1 MDDQPGSTPNKEPV
15 IVLTGPTAVGKTHL
29 SIALSKAVNGSVIS
43 ADSMQ
48 VYRHMDIGSAKIMPE
63 EMEGIPH
70 YLIDILD
77 PEEEFNVVLFQ
88 QYAKKAMEE
97 IRAEGRIPVIAG
109 GTGFYIQALLKDVDF
124 GPDQAAE
131 SEGRDL
137 SGLRKELEEFAEKEG
152 NEALYRRLQEL
163 DPDAAAE
170 IHPNNVRRVIRAI
183 EFFEETGAPISGHNA
198 AERAKDSP
206 YHYMYFVLDDDRSHL
221 YEAIERR
228 IDVMIENGLVEEV
241 RKLLMRGLS
250 RDSVSMK
257 GLGYKELLPYFRGEY
272 DLDEAIR
279 IIKRDTRH
287 FAKRQ
292 LTWFRREQNVVWIR
306 KQDFGYDDDAILQF
320 MLDKLRSDG
329 II

>member
-1 MDDQPGSTPNKEPV
+1 MDDQPGSMQSKEPV
-15 IVLTGPTAVGKTHL
+15 IILTGPTAVGKTHL
-29 SIALSKAVNGSVIS
+29 SIALSKAVKGSVIS

-88 QYAKKAMEE
+88 QYAKKAMAE
-97 IRAEGRIPVIAG
+97 IRSEGRIPVIAG

-124 GPDQAAE
+124 GTDPDAGVGHPA
-131 SEGRDL
+131 
-137 SGLRKELEEFAEKEG
+137 GLRQELESFAEKEG

-163 DPDAAAE
+163 DPEAAAE
-170 IHPNNVRRVIRAI
+170 IHPNNVRRVVRAI
-183 EFFEETGAPISGHNA
+183 EFYEENGTPISEHNA
-198 AERAKDSP
+198 AARAQSSP
-206 YHYMYFVLDDDRSHL
+206 YQYVYFVLDDERSRL
-221 YEAIERR
+221 YEEIDRR
-228 IDVMIENGLVEEV
+228 IDAMIGNGLVEEV

-250 RDSVSMK
+250 RDSASMK

-292 LTWFRREQNVVWIR
+292 LTWFRREQNVIWIR
-306 KQDFGYDDDAILQF
+306 KQDYQYDEEAILQF
-320 MLDKLRSDG
+320 MLEKLRENG